1 MLIRFAVKLLI
12 IACISQVTTTPVA
25 ADDARKAADQAEKA
39 AVVFEEIMSA
49 PDNNLPQTALDGAF
63 CVAVFPKVIKAGF
76 IFGGRY
82 GRGVA
87 SCRTKSGW
95 SAPAF
100 FNLGGGSFGLQ
111 IGGQATD
118 FVLLFMN
125 EKDDE
130 GLTSLLKNK
139 FELGGEASAAAG
151 PLGREAGASTDL
163 YLNAKILSYSRSK
176 GVFAG
181 IELKG
186 AVISQDDDAMK
197 AIYGR
202 DPDATKIL
210 RGENPTPQLVAVYP
224 RKLAQYSKSKK

>member
-1 MLIRFAVKLLI
+1 MILKFAVRLLI
-12 IACISQVTTTPVA
+12 IACIFQVTSTIVP
-25 ADDARKAADQAEKA
+25 ADAKKAAEQAEKA

-49 PDNNLPQTALDGAF
+49 PDNNLPQTALDDAL
-63 CVAVFPKVIKAGF
+63 CVAVFPKVIKGGF

-87 SCRTKSGW
+87 SCRIKGGW

-100 FNLGGGSFGLQ
+100 FTLGGGSFGLQ

-118 FVLLFMN
+118 FVFLFMN
-125 EKDDE
+125 EE
-130 GLTSLLKNK
+130 GLSSLLKNS

-151 PLGREAGASTDL
+151 PVGREAGASTDL

-181 IELKG
+181 LELKG
-186 AVISQDDDAMK
+186 AVIAQDDSEMK
-197 AIYGR
+197 AVYGR
-202 DPDATKIL
+202 DSDAANVLK
-210 RGENPTPQLVAVYP
+210 GNKPTPKSVAVFP
-224 RKLAQYSKSKK
+224 NKLAQYSKKGIIK

>member
-1 MLIRFAVKLLI
+1 MIRRFAVKSLI
-12 IACISQVTTTPVA
+12 FVCILQATSTIVP
-25 ADDARKAADQAEKA
+25 ADTKKAAEQAEKA

-49 PDNNLPQTALDGAF
+49 PDNNLPQTALDSAL
-63 CVAVFPKVIKAGF
+63 CVAVFPKVIKGGF

-87 SCRTKSGW
+87 SCRTKDGW

-100 FNLGGGSFGLQ
+100 FTLGGGSFGLQ

-118 FVLLFMN
+118 FVFLFMN
-125 EKDDE
+125 DE
-130 GLTSLLKNK
+130 GLSSLLKNS

-181 IELKG
+181 LELKG
-186 AVISQDDDAMK
+186 AVIAQDDSEMQAV
-197 AIYGR
+197 YGR
-202 DPDATKIL
+202 DSDAAIIL
-210 RGENPTPQLVAVYP
+210 NGAKPTPESVAVYP
-224 RKLAQYSKSKK
+224 KKLSQYSKKRITK